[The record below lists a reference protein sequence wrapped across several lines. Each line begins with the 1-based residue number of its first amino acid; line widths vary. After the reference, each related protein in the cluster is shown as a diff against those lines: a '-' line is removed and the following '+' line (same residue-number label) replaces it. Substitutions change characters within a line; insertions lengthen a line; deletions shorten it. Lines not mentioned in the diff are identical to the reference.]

1 MAILTFP
8 TTQSLLGQAPRVPL
22 RPAEPVVAT
31 AAAPITA
38 AEETPEQKAAKRYEA
53 AFRNAMLNPNMPVE
67 QQFSTG
73 SARTDAEVLR
83 RAQIATALS
92 NAQAAIQ
99 ERRNLQAM
107 QAGMSPTSGVQQ
119 VGGTRV
125 AFRNGVPVGIAQ
137 DTGVAPQRVQGQTGP
152 SVLSPEQTQVNR
164 MRIAELAQQA
174 TARDAAARALMG
186 ARPAPAA
193 TAPVASA
200 ARVAPAA
207 PVAAAALP
215 VTPLQAQFSQAV
227 ARGDMAAADRLSAD
241 PRMTAIQVDPVTI
254 AEMRGPAPEWPT
266 LKPVGQL
273 GDGGRTA
280 EQEAVDIS
288 EGATILAV
296 EEQNQRAKA
305 DLDNRVTAAT
315 NKLVAASRTGRLA
328 EIRAARQ
335 ELNRVQSE
343 RQKFL
348 ASITPTSFEGGSTP
362 FVGAAAPMF

>member
-22 RPAEPVVAT
+22 RPAEPMAAT

-38 AEETPEQKAAKRYEA
+38 AEETPEQEAAKRYEA

-67 QQFSTG
+67 PQFSTG

-83 RAQIATALS
+83 RAQLATALS

-107 QAGMSPTSGVQQ
+107 QAGLSPTSGVQQ

-125 AFRNGVPVGIAQ
+125 AFRNGVPVGVAQ
-137 DTGVAPQRVQGQTGP
+137 DTGVAPQRVQGQVGP
-152 SVLSPEQTQVNR
+152 SVLSPEQAQANR
-164 MRIAELAQQA
+164 MRITELAQQA

-207 PVAAAALP
+207 AAALP
-215 VTPLQAQFSQAV
+215 VTV
-227 ARGDMAAADRLSAD
+227 ARPAAQAIEPSPVVVQPTFTEALPDDRPEVASERARRVGLLA
-241 PRMTAIQVDPVTI
+241 PTQAPVPQAT
-254 AEMRGPAPEWPT
+254 
-266 LKPVGQL
+266 V
-273 GDGGRTA
+273 
-280 EQEAVDIS
+280 QEAEDIS

-296 EEQNQRAKA
+296 EEQNQRTKA

-315 NKLVAASRTGRLA
+315 NKLVEASRTGRLA

-335 ELNRVQSE
+335 ELSRVQSE

>member
-1 MAILTFP
+1 MAITFP
-8 TTQSLLGQAPRVPL
+8 TTQSLIAGALNPNVKPFRPVNQTGEIV
-22 RPAEPVVAT
+22 RPAPADLQPQQ
-31 AAAPITA
+31 ARL
-38 AEETPEQKAAKRYEA
+38 QA
-53 AFRNAMLNPNMPVE
+53 AFRNALLDPTKPIE
-67 QQFSTG
+67 PQFSTG
-73 SARTDAEVLR
+73 SAKTDADLLR
-83 RAQIATALS
+83 RAQIADAMDR
-92 NAQAAIQ
+92 ARAAVV
-99 ERRNLQAM
+99 ERRALQEM
-107 QAGMSPTSGVQQ
+107 QGGPTSGVQQ

-137 DTGVAPQRVQGQTGP
+137 DTGVAPQRVQGQVGP
-152 SVLSPEQTQVNR
+152 SVLSPEQAQANR

-186 ARPAPAA
+186 ARPATAA
-193 TAPVASA
+193 I
-200 ARVAPAA
+200 APAA
-207 PVAAAALP
+207 SAALP
-215 VTPLQAQFSQAV
+215 VTV
-227 ARGDMAAADRLSAD
+227 ARPAVEPVAPSPVVVQPTFTEALPDDTPRAASMRARQTGLLAPTMA
-241 PRMTAIQVDPVTI
+241 QVPQATV
-254 AEMRGPAPEWPT
+254 
-266 LKPVGQL
+266 
-273 GDGGRTA
+273 
-280 EQEAVDIS
+280 QEAEDIS

-296 EEQNQRAKA
+296 EEQNQRTKA

>member
-1 MAILTFP
+1 MAAQT
-8 TTQSLLGQAPRVPL
+8 
-22 RPAEPVVAT
+22 T
-31 AAAPITA
+31 AAAPSAGMRQYQA
-38 AEETPEQKAAKRYEA
+38 ALT
-53 AFRNAMLNPNMPVE
+53 NALLNPNMPVE

-107 QAGMSPTSGVQQ
+107 QAGMSPTGGVQQ

-152 SVLSPEQTQVNR
+152 SVLSPEQAQANR

-200 ARVAPAA
+200 ARVAP
-207 PVAAAALP
+207 VAAAALP
-215 VTPLQAQFSQAV
+215 VTV
-227 ARGDMAAADRLSAD
+227 ARPAQPMVEETMPVPGPAIAPEIEQRLQEIEAGPTEEQAAATAAKAQRL
-241 PRMTAIQVDPVTI
+241 Q
-254 AEMRGPAPEWPT
+254 T
-266 LKPVGQL
+266 LRQQYEQL
-273 GDGGRTA
+273 GRLLQSGQTA
-280 EQEAVDIS
+280 RPKLQTGQSYTTMGQTVLQPA
-288 EGATILAV
+288 
-296 EEQNQRAKA
+296 
-305 DLDNRVTAAT
+305 NRDEM
-315 NKLVAASRTGRLA
+315 K
-328 EIRAARQ
+328 RAAAQYRQ
-335 ELNRVQSE
+335 LRDQIAALSEELGESN
-343 RQKFL
+343 
-348 ASITPTSFEGGSTP
+348 P
-362 FVGAAAPMF
+362 

>member
-1 MAILTFP
+1 MA
-8 TTQSLLGQAPRVPL
+8 
-22 RPAEPVVAT
+22 AT
-31 AAAPITA
+31 AAAPITS

-125 AFRNGVPVGIAQ
+125 AFRNGVPVGVAQ
-137 DTGVAPQRVQGQTGP
+137 DTGVAPQRVQGQVGP
-152 SVLSPEQTQVNR
+152 SVLSPEQAQANR

-186 ARPAPAA
+186 ARPATAA

-215 VTPLQAQFSQAV
+215 VTVARPAEPMVEETMPVPGPAIAPEIEQRLQEIEAGPTEEQAAATAAKAQRLQALRQQYEQLGRLLQSGQT
-227 ARGDMAAADRLSAD
+227 ARPKLQTGQSYTTMGQTVLQPANRDELKRAAAQYRQLRDQIAALS
-241 PRMTAIQVDPVTI
+241 
-254 AEMRGPAPEWPT
+254 EE
-266 LKPVGQL
+266 L
-273 GDGGRTA
+273 G
-280 EQEAVDIS
+280 ES
-288 EGATILAV
+288 
-296 EEQNQRAKA
+296 N
-305 DLDNRVTAAT
+305 
-315 NKLVAASRTGRLA
+315 
-328 EIRAARQ
+328 
-335 ELNRVQSE
+335 
-343 RQKFL
+343 
-348 ASITPTSFEGGSTP
+348 P
-362 FVGAAAPMF
+362 